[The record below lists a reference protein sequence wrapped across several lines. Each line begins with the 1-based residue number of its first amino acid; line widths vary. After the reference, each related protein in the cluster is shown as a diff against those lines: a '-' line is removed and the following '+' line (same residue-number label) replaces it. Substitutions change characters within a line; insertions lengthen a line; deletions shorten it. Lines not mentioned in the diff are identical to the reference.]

1 MNRILRRMALGL
13 VLIILCSGGGNFA
26 AMADSSLSETTT
38 LKERHHDRARILR
51 EQSMSRARSKLGYP
65 DVQQEEQPLSSS
77 VDFHALG
84 IQIQRLGKMIQ
95 RLADPAGA
103 GLPGAGSR
111 EAFGPEGP
119 TEKSVRVFL
128 EYRLLVGGNPRLKVG
143 TVRDNGKMIRAEV
156 ATQDG
161 SIVEI
166 YNVEKSSGIMKPI
179 RK

>member
-1 MNRILRRMALGL
+1 MNNTMRLMTSVF
-13 VLIILCSGGGNFA
+13 VLAVLLCGGNSLDA
-26 AMADSSLSETTT
+26 AADSSSSNTTT
-38 LKERHHDRARILR
+38 LKERHHDRARVLR
-51 EQSMSRARSKLGYP
+51 EQSKARAQSKLGYS
-65 DVQQEEQPLSSS
+65 DISQEDQPLSSAA
-77 VDFHALG
+77 DFHALG

-103 GLPGAGSR
+103 GLPGAGTR

-143 TVRDNGKMIRAEV
+143 AVRDNGKTIRAEV
-156 ATQDG
+156 ATHDG

-166 YNVEKSSGIMKPI
+166 YNIEKSSGIMKPV